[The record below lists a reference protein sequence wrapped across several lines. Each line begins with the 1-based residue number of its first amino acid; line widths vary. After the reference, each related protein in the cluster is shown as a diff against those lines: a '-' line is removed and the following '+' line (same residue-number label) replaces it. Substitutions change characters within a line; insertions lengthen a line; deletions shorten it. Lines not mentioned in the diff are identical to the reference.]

1 VTADLPAALA
11 VALIAVGCAVPVG
24 LAGAVGLRLLGHRSI
39 TASISV
45 VALVGTA
52 SVVAGVVGTASAM
65 FLSAHDLRVVLLVAM
80 VAGVVALTAAL
91 LLGRRLAR
99 QSVWER
105 LAAERER
112 TLEASRRELVARVS
126 HDLRTPL
133 AGLRAMAEALEDGV
147 VAEPR
152 QVAAYHTALRR
163 EADRLAGMVDDLFEL
178 SRIQAGALRLQL
190 EAVPLGDLVSDA
202 VAAVGPAAARKRVQL
217 LADGAA
223 AWPTVLGSD
232 AELGRVLR
240 NLLANAVRH
249 TPADGAVV
257 IAAGTTDPAPAGPT
271 GPAGAATAAQLAGS
285 PRATGTAWL
294 SVQDGCGGIPDT
306 DLPRLFDVAFRGE
319 AARTPTDPPDPLA
332 GGAGLG
338 LAIARGLVEA
348 HQGSIA
354 VQNVGGGCRFV
365 VQLPATR

>member
-1 VTADLPAALA
+1 VTPADVR
-11 VALIAVGCAVPVG
+11 VALIAIGCAVPIG
-24 LAGAVGLRLLGHRSI
+24 LIGAGVLRWLGHRSI

-52 SVVAGVVGTASAM
+52 SMAAGVVGTSSAM
-65 FLSAHDLRVVLLVAM
+65 FLSAHDLRVVLLVVA
-80 VAGVVALTAAL
+80 VAGIVALAAAL

-105 LAAERER
+105 ESAARER
-112 TLEASRRELVARVS
+112 AAEASRRELVAWVS

-147 VAEPR
+147 VNEPD
-152 QVAAYHTALRR
+152 QVAAYHAGLRR

-178 SRIQAGALRLQL
+178 SRIQAGALRLHL
-190 EAVPLGDLVSDA
+190 DAVPLADLVSDA
-202 VAAVGPAAARKRVQL
+202 VATV
-217 LADGAA
+217 GAA
-223 AWPTVLGSD
+223 AASKRVTIRAEGAADWPTVLGSD

-240 NLLANAVRH
+240 NLLSNAVRH
-249 TPADGAVV
+249 TPADGTIV
-257 IAAGTTDPAPAGPT
+257 ITAGTSAGLEP
-271 GPAGAATAAQLAGS
+271 S
-285 PRATGTAWL
+285 AWL
-294 SVQDGCGGIPDT
+294 SVQDACGGIPDG

-319 AARTPTDPPDPLA
+319 LARTPRGAATPVPDPSYVRAGAGAGGGPAGAA

-348 HQGSIA
+348 HRGTIA
-354 VQNVGGGCRFV
+354 VRNATPGCRFTV
-365 VQLPATR
+365 HLPLTR